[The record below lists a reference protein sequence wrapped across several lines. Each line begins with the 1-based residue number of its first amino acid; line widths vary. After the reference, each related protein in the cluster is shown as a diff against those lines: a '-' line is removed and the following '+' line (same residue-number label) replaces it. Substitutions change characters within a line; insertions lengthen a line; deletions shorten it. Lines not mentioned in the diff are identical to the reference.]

1 MDRLQV
7 DFIRNFFKPLN
18 LFVFST
24 FTDGNVL
31 HGLIRFGA
39 VPVFAPRRA
48 NDDVAGAN
56 FADRTA
62 FDLSEAGTES
72 DDQCLTQ
79 RMDVSVRPGSGFK
92 GDPAAVN
99 SGRRLLTKCAVT
111 ACSAREVR
119 GIDGRGLLLGS
130 TNDGL

>member
-79 RMDVSVRPGSGFK
+79 RMDMVRAMKSH
-92 GDPAAVN
+92 PAAAAAASSVQL
-99 SGRRLLTKCAVT
+99 SPM
-111 ACSAREVR
+111 
-119 GIDGRGLLLGS
+119 
-130 TNDGL
+130 